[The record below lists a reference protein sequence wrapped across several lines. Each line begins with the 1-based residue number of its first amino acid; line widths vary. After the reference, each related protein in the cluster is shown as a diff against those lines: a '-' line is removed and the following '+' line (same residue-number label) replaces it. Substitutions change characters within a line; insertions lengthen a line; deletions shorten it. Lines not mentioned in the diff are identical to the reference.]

1 LFTAASNSSQSSAAA
16 AISGGTGG
24 QARFVFG
31 PIPTIIPAI
40 QRGWPKTVQCRYPP
54 AACRR
59 IEEQEISLNRRKFL
73 TGAAAIAGLTATGIG
88 EGQGPVGQPPAGGGQ
103 AGGRGGRGRGGPA
116 NVSAQKLARI
126 GIMSLNH
133 SSIIKLPWQEA
144 TPERTLD
151 IFDLPKYYVDVYGVR
166 NVEFQS
172 NHVAQN
178 NDAPDLAYVKELRA
192 RLDAADSK
200 ANQINIE
207 IGTMAQMGPEGKAAA
222 LAGDARAAWL
232 ARAKKWVDLAP
243 VLGVTRLMH
252 NQGALTDDSKAG
264 VISLWKELQD
274 YARPKNVMIS
284 GETRGSGFPTGGNRG
299 QGPPPPPP
307 PSMSN
312 QERLRYV
319 WGILWECTQAA
330 GGYTNLDFGGE
341 TRFHNQQE
349 LHDAIKGLLPRS
361 AGSMHTRISPTW
373 DVGIAIRYAESIG
386 YKGLYT
392 IEVSQDAAV
401 RVIYNAILANLA

>member
-1 LFTAASNSSQSSAAA
+1 M
-16 AISGGTGG
+16 
-24 QARFVFG
+24 
-31 PIPTIIPAI
+31 
-40 QRGWPKTVQCRYPP
+40 
-54 AACRR
+54 
-59 IEEQEISLNRRKFL
+59 NRRKFL
-73 TGAAAIAGLTATGIG
+73 TGAASGAAAVVGLTATGV
-88 EGQGPVGQPPAGGGQ
+88 GQGQAPASPPSAGAGQ
-103 AGGRGGRGRGGPA
+103 AGGRGGGRGRGGPA

-126 GIMSLNH
+126 GIMTLNH

-144 TPERTLD
+144 TPARTLD
-151 IFDLPKYYVDVYGVR
+151 IFDIPKYYVDVYGVR

-172 NHVAQN
+172 NHVAQ
-178 NDAPDLAYVKELRA
+178 DADNPDLAYIKELKA
-192 RLDAADSK
+192 RLDAAGSK

-207 IGTMAQMGPEGKAAA
+207 IGTMAQMSPDGKAAA

-232 ARAKKWVDLAP
+232 TRAKKWVDFAP
-243 VLGVTRLMH
+243 ALGVSRLMH

-274 YARPKNVMIS
+274 YARPKGVMIS
-284 GETRGSGFPTGGNRG
+284 GETRGSGFPTAGNRG
-299 QGPPPPPP
+299 QGPPPPP
-307 PSMSN
+307 MSN

-330 GGYTNLDFGGE
+330 NAYTNLDFGGE
-341 TRFHNQQE
+341 SRFHNQQE

-373 DVGIAIRYAESIG
+373 DLGTAIRFAESIG

-392 IEVSQDAAV
+392 IEVNEDAAV
-401 RVIYNAILANLA
+401 RVLYNAILGNLA

>member
-1 LFTAASNSSQSSAAA
+1 M
-16 AISGGTGG
+16 
-24 QARFVFG
+24 
-31 PIPTIIPAI
+31 
-40 QRGWPKTVQCRYPP
+40 
-54 AACRR
+54 
-59 IEEQEISLNRRKFL
+59 NRRKFL
-73 TGAAAIAGLTATGIG
+73 TGAAAGAAGVVGLTATGIG
-88 EGQGPVGQPPAGGGQ
+88 QGQPPAGPPSAGAAQ
-103 AGGRGGRGRGGPA
+103 AGGGGGGRGRGGPA

-126 GIMSLNH
+126 AIMTLNH

-144 TPERTLD
+144 TPARTLD

-172 NHVAQN
+172 NHIAQSADN
-178 NDAPDLAYVKELRA
+178 PDLAYIKELRA
-192 RLDAADSK
+192 RLDASGSK

-207 IGTMAQMGPEGKAAA
+207 IGTMAQMGPDGKAAA

-232 ARAKKWVDLAP
+232 TRAQKWVDFAP

-274 YARPKNVMIS
+274 YARPKGVKIS
-284 GETRGSGFPTGGNRG
+284 GETRGAGFPTAGNRG

-307 PSMSN
+307 PMSN

-330 GGYTNLDFGGE
+330 DAYTNLDFGGE

-373 DVGIAIRYAESIG
+373 DLGTAIRFAESIG
-386 YKGLYT
+386 YNGLYT
-392 IEVSQDAAV
+392 IEVNEDAAV
-401 RVIYNAILANLA
+401 RVVYNAILGNLA

>member
-1 LFTAASNSSQSSAAA
+1 M
-16 AISGGTGG
+16 
-24 QARFVFG
+24 
-31 PIPTIIPAI
+31 
-40 QRGWPKTVQCRYPP
+40 
-54 AACRR
+54 
-59 IEEQEISLNRRKFL
+59 NRRTFL
-73 TGAAAIAGLTATGIG
+73 TGAASSAVALASLTDTDAGQA
-88 EGQGPVGQPPAGGGQ
+88 QAPAAQPPAGAGQ
-103 AGGRGGRGRGGPA
+103 AGGRGGRGRGGSPA

-126 GIMSLNH
+126 GIMTLNH

-172 NHVAQN
+172 NHIAQN
-178 NDAPDLAYVKELRA
+178 ADTPDLSYIKELKA
-192 RLDAADSK
+192 RLDAAGAK
-200 ANQINIE
+200 GNQINIE
-207 IGTMAQMGPEGKAAA
+207 IGTMAQMGPDGKAAA

-232 ARAKKWVDLAP
+232 TRAKKWVDLAP

-264 VISLWKELQD
+264 VISLWKELQG
-274 YARPKNVMIS
+274 YARPKGVMIS
-284 GETRGSGFPTGGNRG
+284 GETRGSGFPTAGNRG
-299 QGPPPPPP
+299 QGAPPPPPP
-307 PSMSN
+307 PMSN

-330 GGYTNLDFGGE
+330 DAYTNLDFGGE

-361 AGSMHTRISPTW
+361 AGSMHTRVSPTW
-373 DVGIAIRYAESIG
+373 DLGTAIRYAESIG

-392 IEVSQDAAV
+392 IEVNQDAAV
-401 RVIYNAILANLA
+401 RVIYNAILGNLV

>member
-1 LFTAASNSSQSSAAA
+1 MSSCP
-16 AISGGTGG
+16 
-24 QARFVFG
+24 ARIEF
-31 PIPTIIPAI
+31 A
-40 QRGWPKTVQCRYPP
+40 PP
-54 AACRR
+54 PHDNPRDLNGLAEHGEVLGRRKHSLRIECRR
-59 IEEQEISLNRRKFL
+59 ISMNRRQFL
-73 TGAAAIAGLTATGIG
+73 TGAASGAAAVVGLTATGL
-88 EGQGPVGQPPAGGGQ
+88 GQGQPPAGPAPAGAAQ
-103 AGGRGGRGRGGPA
+103 AGGRGGGRGRGGPA

-126 GIMSLNH
+126 AIMTLNH

-144 TPERTLD
+144 SPARTLD
-151 IFDLPKYYVDVYGVR
+151 IFDLPKYYVDIYGVR

-172 NHVAQN
+172 NHIAQN
-178 NDAPDLAYVKELRA
+178 ADTPDLAYIKELRA
-192 RLDAADSK
+192 RLDAAGSK

-207 IGTMAQMGPEGKAAA
+207 IGTMAQMGPDGKAAA
-222 LAGDARAAWL
+222 LAGDAREAWL
-232 ARAKKWVDLAP
+232 TRAKKWVDFAP

-252 NQGALTDDSKAG
+252 NPGALTDDSKAG
-264 VISLWKELQD
+264 VISLWKDLQD
-274 YARPKNVMIS
+274 YARPKDVMIS
-284 GETRGSGFPTGGNRG
+284 GETRGSGFPTAGNRG

-307 PSMSN
+307 PPMSN

-330 GGYTNLDFGGE
+330 NAYTNLDFGGE

-373 DVGIAIRYAESIG
+373 DLGTAIRFAESIG

-392 IEVSQDAAV
+392 IEVNEDAAV
-401 RVIYNAILANLA
+401 RVLYNAILGNLP